1 MMRSLV
7 ALFLGALLVT
17 PLSAEARERSGSG
30 SVVVAP
36 PGSTVII
43 IPPAGQRHYRS
54 RIDRFDR
61 FDRQR
66 SLYDRRQYQSF
77 GGPRWTT
84 PGFSSGFTTPGFGSS
99 FGSRHWNR

>member
-7 ALFLGALLVT
+7 ALCLGAMLLA
-17 PLSAEARERSGSG
+17 PLSAEARDRSRAG

-43 IPPAGQRHYRS
+43 IPPAGQRHYRG
-54 RIDRFDR
+54 RVDR

-66 SLYDRRQYQSF
+66 PLYDRRQSQSL
-77 GGPRWTT
+77 GARRWTT

-99 FGSRHWNR
+99 FGYRHGNR

>member
-7 ALFLGALLVT
+7 AFFLGALLVA
-17 PLSAEARERSGSG
+17 PLSAEARDRSG

-43 IPPAGQRHYRS
+43 IPPTGQRHYRS
-54 RIDRFDR
+54 RIDR

-99 FGSRHWNR
+99 FGAQRWNR